1 MTNYLGLLQA
11 IYRGKDFLSPLVFS
25 PLFQYLPKALG
36 HLHTSV
42 VGAEVGENCTPQPV
56 TADVT
61 TATQCD
67 SCGHVL
73 QSLHGKLFTSATLRF
88 KSLKL
93 VSGSLAGEVH
103 KQMSFSLVLKV
114 R

>member
-1 MTNYLGLLQA
+1 MTNYLCLLQA
-11 IYRGKDFLSPLVFS
+11 MYRGKDFLSSLTFS
-25 PLFQYLPKALG
+25 PLFQYLLKALAY
-36 HLHTSV
+36 LHAFV
-42 VGAEVGENCTPQPV
+42 VVAEEGENYTPQAV
-56 TADVT
+56 TADAT

-67 SCGHVL
+67 SCGQVL
-73 QSLHGKLFTSATLRF
+73 QSLHSKLFTSALLSF

-93 VSGSLAGEVH
+93 VSASLAGEVC